1 MMRLPTGA
9 TGFFDAGT
17 FRELIPRGILTAG
30 LSAGLGEPV
39 HRGRNYGEKLLC
51 RANHL

>member
-1 MMRLPTGA
+1 MMRLPAGA

-30 LSAGLGEPV
+30 LGEPV
-39 HRGRNYGEKLLC
+39 HRGRNYGEKLVC
-51 RANHL
+51 RENHL